1 MATNPNVEV
10 NRNLFIGGSEIPTIM
25 GINPFQKRW
34 DLLREKVGIYTN
46 DFNGN
51 EYTEYGNALEPQIRN
66 YVNLIKSTNFIEGTF
81 IEGHEVLGIRCN
93 VDGYNEDTILE
104 IKTTSEIH
112 EDVDD
117 YERYLV
123 QLLYYM
129 EHAHKA
135 NGILAVYERPKDFNT
150 EFDVNRLHLYEI
162 KYDDY
167 TNLVSRI
174 NNAVETFIKDVARL
188 KENPFLNEEE
198 LTPQD
203 IVSVSLELEGI
214 EQRLA
219 SLKALEAKQKELKA
233 KLLELMVAN
242 EVKSWKTING
252 TSITR
257 VDGTEATT
265 SVVKAFNE
273 DKFKEENEELYNKY
287 LEDKTVETKGRSAY
301 VKITLPKGAKK

>member
-1 MATNPNVEV
+1 MATNPNVEKD
-10 NRNLFIGGSEIPTIM
+10 RELWLGGSEISTIM
-25 GINPFQKRW
+25 GLNPFQKRW
-34 DLLREKVGIYTN
+34 DLLQEKAGIKKN
-46 DFNGN
+46 DFTGN
-51 EYTEYGNALEPQIRN
+51 EYTEYGNILEPQIRN
-66 YVNLIKSTNFIEGTF
+66 YINFIRNTNFIEGTF
-81 IEGHEVLGIRCN
+81 TEEHEVLGIRCN

-112 EDVDD
+112 DDVND

-129 EHAHKA
+129 EHGHRA
-135 NGILAVYERPKDFNT
+135 NGTLGVYERPKDFNT
-150 EFDVNRLHLYEI
+150 IFDPNRLNLYDI

-188 KENPFLNEEE
+188 KENPFLTEEE

-219 SLKALEAKQKELKA
+219 SLKALEVKQKELKA
-233 KLLELMVAN
+233 KLLELMINN

-273 DKFKEENEELYNKY
+273 DKFKADNEELYNKY

>member
-10 NRNLFIGGSEIPTIM
+10 DRNLFVGGSEIVTIM
-25 GINPFQKRW
+25 NLNPFQKRW

-46 DFNGN
+46 EFKGN
-51 EYTEYGNALEPQIRN
+51 TYTEYGNALEPQIRN
-66 YVNLIKSTNFIEGTF
+66 FINLQRDTNFIEGTF
-81 IEGHEVLGIRCN
+81 TEEHEVLGIRCN

-112 EDVDD
+112 EDVND

-135 NGILAVYERPKDFNT
+135 HGILAVYERPKDFNT
-150 EFDVNRLHLYEI
+150 EFDVNRLQVYDI
-162 KYDDY
+162 NYDDY

-174 NNAVETFIKDVARL
+174 NNAVEIFIKDVAKL
-188 KENPFLNEEE
+188 KENPFLTEEE

-219 SLKALEAKQKELKA
+219 NLKALETKQKELKA
-233 KLLELMVAN
+233 KLLELMINN

-257 VDGTEATT
+257 VDGTEATS

-273 DKFKEENEELYNKY
+273 DKFKADNEELYNKY
-287 LEDKTVETKGRSAY
+287 LEDKVVETKGRSAY

>member
-1 MATNPNVEV
+1 MATNPNVEKD
-10 NRNLFIGGSEIPTIM
+10 RELWIGGSEIPTIM
-25 GINPFQKRW
+25 GLNPFQKRW
-34 DLLREKVGIYTN
+34 DLLQEKAGIKKN
-46 DFNGN
+46 DFTGN
-51 EYTEYGNALEPQIRN
+51 EYTEYGNILEPQIRN
-66 YVNLIKSTNFIEGTF
+66 YINFIRNKNFIEGTF
-81 IEGHEVLGIRCN
+81 TEKHETLGIRCN

-112 EDVDD
+112 DDVND

-129 EHAHKA
+129 EHSHKA
-135 NGILAVYERPKDFNT
+135 HGILAVYERPKDFNT
-150 EFDVNRLHLYEI
+150 IFDPNRLNLYDI

-174 NNAVETFIKDVARL
+174 NNVVETFIKDVAKL
-188 KENPFLNEEE
+188 KENPFLTEEE

-219 SLKALEAKQKELKA
+219 SLKALETKQKELKA
-233 KLLELMVAN
+233 KLLELMIDN

-273 DKFKEENEELYNKY
+273 DKFKADNEELYNKY

>member
-1 MATNPNVEV
+1 MATNPNVEKD
-10 NRNLFIGGSEIPTIM
+10 RELWLGGSEISTIM
-25 GINPFQKRW
+25 GLNPFQKRW
-34 DLLREKVGIYTN
+34 DLLQEKAGIKKN
-46 DFNGN
+46 DFTGN
-51 EYTEYGNALEPQIRN
+51 EYTEYGNILEPQIRN
-66 YVNLIKSTNFIEGTF
+66 YINFIRNTNFIEGTF
-81 IEGHEVLGIRCN
+81 TEEHEVLGIRCN

-112 EDVDD
+112 DDVND

-129 EHAHKA
+129 EHGHRA
-135 NGILAVYERPKDFNT
+135 NGTLGVYERPKDFNT
-150 EFDVNRLHLYEI
+150 IFDPNRLNLYDI

-188 KENPFLNEEE
+188 KENPFLTEEE
-198 LTPQD
+198 LSPQD

-219 SLKALEAKQKELKA
+219 NLKALETKQKELKA
-233 KLLELMVAN
+233 KLLELMITN

-257 VDGTEATT
+257 VDGIEATS

-273 DKFKEENEELYNKY
+273 DKFKEENEELYSKY